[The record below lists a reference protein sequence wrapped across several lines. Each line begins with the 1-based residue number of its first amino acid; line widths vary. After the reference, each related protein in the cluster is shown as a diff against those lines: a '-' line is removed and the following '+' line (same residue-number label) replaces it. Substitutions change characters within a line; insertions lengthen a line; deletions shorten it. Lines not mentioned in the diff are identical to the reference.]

1 MSCTRT
7 IISNYYNKLPK
18 EVPKFIYMKKQF
30 GKKDMQSFYKVILLA
45 HCISFSPFYKKM
57 VNNVVMTSAFIN
69 NMDEPFCVG
78 CPHGKNH

>member
-1 MSCTRT
+1 
-7 IISNYYNKLPK
+7 
-18 EVPKFIYMKKQF
+18 MKKQF

-78 CPHGKNH
+78 CPHGKNHWQVFPKHVQHDKAKKTDKFTM